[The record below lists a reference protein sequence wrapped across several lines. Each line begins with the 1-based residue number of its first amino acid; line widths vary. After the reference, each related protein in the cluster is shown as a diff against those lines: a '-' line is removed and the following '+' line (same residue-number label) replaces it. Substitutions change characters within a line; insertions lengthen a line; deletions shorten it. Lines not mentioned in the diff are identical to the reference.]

1 MLSDAL
7 APVESRLGPTNALVV
22 SGTDR
27 IFQHDAYPEITAVW
41 VFVQGLVVGGHSSL

>member
-7 APVESRLGPTNALVV
+7 TPAESRLSPTNALVV

-27 IFQHDAYPEITAVW
+27 IFQHDAYLEITAVW
-41 VFVQGLVVGGHSSL
+41 VFVQGLVGGRYLSL